1 VKWLRGRIQ
10 RDERGASLI
19 LAIAFM
25 LVAGAIGAGVTTAV
39 SSGLNDSSALAV
51 ARDREYAAEGAI
63 DYAIVHVRAT
73 TPASSIGLTRCGPF
87 TKSNVSELGS
97 MPLRGSQT
105 VDIRVDCVPAPELT
119 ADLSARNNVILSAC
133 VDTGQQQCDPAKV
146 LIRAQINF
154 QVSGSPPEVS
164 KVDRTYVQT
173 WSVNG

>member
-1 VKWLRGRIQ
+1 MKFLRGRIQ

-39 SSGLNDSSALAV
+39 SSGVNDSSTLAV

-63 DYAIVHVRAT
+63 DYAIVQVRAT
-73 TPASSIGLTRCGPF
+73 SPASEIGLTPCGPF
-87 TKSNVSELGS
+87 TKANVPELGA

-105 VDIRVDCVPAPELT
+105 VDLRVDCAPAPELT

-133 VDTGQQQCDPAKV
+133 VDTGQPCDPAKV

-154 QVSGSPPEVS
+154 QVSVSPPAPP
-164 KVDRTYVQT
+164 KVDRTFVQT

>member
-1 VKWLRGRIQ
+1 VKFLRGRIQ

-39 SSGLNDSSALAV
+39 SSGVNDSSTLAV

-73 TPASSIGLTRCGPF
+73 SPASEIGLTPCGPF
-87 TKSNVSELGS
+87 TKSNVLELGA
-97 MPLRGSQT
+97 MPLRGGAQH
-105 VDIRVDCVPAPELT
+105 VDIRVDCEPAPELT

-133 VDTGQQQCDPAKV
+133 VDTGQPCDPAKV

-154 QVSGSPPEVS
+154 QVSDSPPAPP
-164 KVDRTYVQT
+164 KVDRTFVQT

>member
-1 VKWLRGRIQ
+1 VKRLRGRIQ

-39 SSGLNDSSALAV
+39 SSGVNDSSSLAV
-51 ARDREYAAEGAI
+51 TRDREYAAEGAI

-73 TPASSIGLTRCGPF
+73 VPASSIGLTPCGPF
-87 TKSNVSELGS
+87 RKSNVSDLGS

-105 VDIRVDCVPAPELT
+105 VDMRVDCAPAPELT

-133 VDTGQQQCDPAKV
+133 VDTGTRCDPAKV

-154 QVSGSPPEVS
+154 QVSGSTPETS
-164 KVDRTYVQT
+164 KVDRTFVQT